1 MSLAIGG
8 PESVTSRF
16 NINFFVLPTSPF
28 VSLKASLKLFSAS
41 HLVAWPV
48 IMPRS
53 EQDEFVVESQEPAA
67 RRSKFCG
74 FRDFTD
80 LADEWISAS
89 RFGYFFHLSGSGHV
103 SMLSL
108 GICTSVAYAY

>member
-1 MSLAIGG
+1 
-8 PESVTSRF
+8 
-16 NINFFVLPTSPF
+16 
-28 VSLKASLKLFSAS
+28 
-41 HLVAWPV
+41 
-48 IMPRS
+48 MPRS
-53 EQDEFVVESQEPAA
+53 EQDEFVVESQEPTA

-103 SMLSL
+103 SILLLFMHELRLRMHISQMRYL
-108 GICTSVAYAY
+108 ALPYSKKYEQD